1 MNPLIRKQLDQLNSG
16 LGQLQELLD
25 EARLATREERDK
37 REKLLQQ
44 HWRESKE
51 YVTLGHAAKDL
62 ATMREENQRLRTERI
77 EIQQHLRRVL
87 DLTRAISS
95 EFRP

>member
-16 LGQLQELLD
+16 LAQLQELLD

-51 YVTLGHAAKDL
+51 YITLGRAAKDL
-62 ATMREENQRLRTERI
+62 ANMKEENQRLRTERI

-87 DLTRAISS
+87 DLTHAISS
-95 EFRP
+95 EFRS